1 VLGPISHLKEMQ
13 MEIQQK
19 DQLKPMVEALE
30 SILEDTEKV
39 GRHAYYIIRSLS
51 HTCCWDTL
59 TVTMQA
65 LGHDERDILKTI
77 KAWHMRHGMSVSSF
91 WEAIT
96 RANIELD
103 SDSVVIAALSEVHEA
118 HKRPNMHQDVPL

>member
-19 DQLKPMVEALE
+19 DQFKPMVEALE
-30 SILEDTEKV
+30 SVLEDTEKV

-51 HTCCWDTL
+51 HTRCWDTL
-59 TVTMQA
+59 AVAMQA
-65 LGHDERDILKTI
+65 LGYDEQDILETI
-77 KAWHMRHGMSVSSF
+77 KAWHIRHGMSVSSF

-96 RANIELD
+96 GANIELD
-103 SDSVVIAALSEVHEA
+103 SEGVVAALSEVHEA
-118 HKRPNMHQDVPL
+118 HKRPNMHEDVAF